1 DPEYSQMLRGHRVTE
16 GTGQMV
22 VTAVGT
28 KTAMWVHIIDRMQK
42 AQEDEHRQRTPLQ
55 ERLDGPASLI
65 RRGGIIA
72 PVLIFAPLILRSV
85 IVLATGHGLTL
96 HYEIVNVGLNG
107 PSLLLLT
114 EYVLVAVTVV
124 VVAVPEGLPLAVTV
138 SLSLSARQIAN
149 DHNLVRKP
157 KAIETIG

>member
-1 DPEYSQMLRGHRVTE
+1 ATL
-16 GTGQMV
+16 
-22 VTAVGT
+22 
-28 KTAMWVHIIDRMQK
+28 II
-42 AQEDEHRQRTPLQ
+42 
-55 ERLDGPASLI
+55 
-65 RRGGIIA
+65 
-72 PVLIFAPLILRSV
+72 RSV
-85 IVLATGHGLTL
+85 IVLATGHDLTL

-157 KAIETIG
+157 KAIETIGQTNIICTDKTGTLTENRMVVERVYIGGESFQHEQVSRLKSHPVFPILSMSAALNSTAALNRKP